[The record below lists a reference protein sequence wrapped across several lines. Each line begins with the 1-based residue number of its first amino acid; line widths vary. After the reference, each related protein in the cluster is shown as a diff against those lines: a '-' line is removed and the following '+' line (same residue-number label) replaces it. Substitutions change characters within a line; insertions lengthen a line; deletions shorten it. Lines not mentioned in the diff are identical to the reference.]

1 MLTET
6 VRKGEVIRLSDHDKP
21 QKEACRFRGWSLE
34 KDSVQTVSDRRF
46 RVTENV
52 TLYAVWTEYKTI
64 TFNANGGYIG
74 RRRLSEK
81 KVNFETGERIDLS
94 DYKPRPA
101 GWEEFKGW
109 SLSEKGTEL
118 LPQKYTVTDSVTLY
132 AIWSRKIKDADVK
145 ISPRSYTYN
154 GKARTPAVTVYYEN
168 RILKQGTD
176 YTVSYSNNTKA
187 GKATVKIT
195 GKGSYEGSTSGK
207 FTINKAPQ
215 KLTLSAAA
223 SSVSVGKTVKMKA
236 AGAKETKKYTYKTS
250 DRSVASVSS
259 AGVVTAKKV
268 GKVRI
273 TVSTAETQNYK
284 SGSCYV
290 TIKVVPGATKKLTA
304 VNQKKGIRITW
315 NKVPGA
321 TGYVLYRN
329 GKKIATIKK
338 GRTVSYLDKKA
349 NAKGKKYVY
358 KLVARA
364 STGESTLAR
373 VVSIVRSLTSRKTA
387 SSSGNPQSSGTSSP
401 GVSSS
406 TPAPGSSSSGT
417 SGPGSSSSG
426 TSGSGTSGSGTS
438 GSGSTPSGTPGT
450 GSQPGSSSGLP
461 LMNTRYC
468 LEEDSVQSALN
479 RCGENDF
486 IVIDFDGASQNMIN
500 NALSRGVQIYAY
512 LNAGSLEQERS
523 YYSRFSSIRLAEYDG
538 WPGEYWVD
546 VTSQIWK
553 DHLIEE
559 AQKLKAAGASGVYLD
574 NADILYMVETG
585 FREEKTAMLRTAPSA
600 GKVYQALSEVVL
612 TIENTIG
619 LTVMPNGGDTFVRR
633 FVAEYPGVIKTVNQE
648 GVVYD
653 NNRQQPASERSYL
666 TEYLDWC
673 KNKGIYIRGIE
684 YINTTAGADAAK
696 AYYAEHGWDA
706 LYISPQRDLRGN

>member
-1 MLTET
+1 MDANPDTDLDMGAGAEPGEPADDGTGENTVNESGKPAEAESGENTVNESGKPAEAESGENTVIEAGEPAENETGTIPNEEISEEIGSSAFFDDEHDDQPAECTVTFDADGGQFFGGESVLTET

-118 LPQKYTVTDSVTLY
+118 LPHKYTVTDSVTLY

-236 AGAKETKKYTYKTS
+236 AGAKETKNILIKHQT
-250 DRSVASVSS
+250 AVSPPFLLPES
-259 AGVVTAKKV
+259 SRRKKS
-268 GKVRI
+268 G
-273 TVSTAETQNYK
+273 K
-284 SGSCYV
+284 SGSRF
-290 TIKVVPGATKKLTA
+290 LLRRR
-304 VNQKKGIRITW
+304 RI
-315 NKVPGA
+315 
-321 TGYVLYRN
+321 
-329 GKKIATIKK
+329 I
-338 GRTVSYLDKKA
+338 
-349 NAKGKKYVY
+349 
-358 KLVARA
+358 
-364 STGESTLAR
+364 
-373 VVSIVRSLTSRKTA
+373 SREA
-387 SSSGNPQSSGTSSP
+387 
-401 GVSSS
+401 
-406 TPAPGSSSSGT
+406 AM
-417 SGPGSSSSG
+417 
-426 TSGSGTSGSGTS
+426 
-438 GSGSTPSGTPGT
+438 
-450 GSQPGSSSGLP
+450 LP
-461 LMNTRYC
+461 LKLFPAR
-468 LEEDSVQSALN
+468 Q
-479 RCGENDF
+479 
-486 IVIDFDGASQNMIN
+486 
-500 NALSRGVQIYAY
+500 
-512 LNAGSLEQERS
+512 RS
-523 YYSRFSSIRLAEYDG
+523 
-538 WPGEYWVD
+538 
-546 VTSQIWK
+546 
-553 DHLIEE
+553 
-559 AQKLKAAGASGVYLD
+559 
-574 NADILYMVETG
+574 
-585 FREEKTAMLRTAPSA
+585 
-600 GKVYQALSEVVL
+600 
-612 TIENTIG
+612 
-619 LTVMPNGGDTFVRR
+619 
-633 FVAEYPGVIKTVNQE
+633 
-648 GVVYD
+648 
-653 NNRQQPASERSYL
+653 
-666 TEYLDWC
+666 
-673 KNKGIYIRGIE
+673 
-684 YINTTAGADAAK
+684 
-696 AYYAEHGWDA
+696 
-706 LYISPQRDLRGN
+706 

>member
-1 MLTET
+1 MMNTMIADGGQFFGGESVLTET

-236 AGAKETKKYTYKTS
+236 AGAKETKNILIKHQT
-250 DRSVASVSS
+250 AVSPPFLLPES
-259 AGVVTAKKV
+259 SRRKKS
-268 GKVRI
+268 G
-273 TVSTAETQNYK
+273 K
-284 SGSCYV
+284 SGSRF
-290 TIKVVPGATKKLTA
+290 LLRRR
-304 VNQKKGIRITW
+304 RI
-315 NKVPGA
+315 
-321 TGYVLYRN
+321 
-329 GKKIATIKK
+329 I
-338 GRTVSYLDKKA
+338 
-349 NAKGKKYVY
+349 
-358 KLVARA
+358 
-364 STGESTLAR
+364 
-373 VVSIVRSLTSRKTA
+373 SR
-387 SSSGNPQSSGTSSP
+387 
-401 GVSSS
+401 
-406 TPAPGSSSSGT
+406 
-417 SGPGSSSSG
+417 
-426 TSGSGTSGSGTS
+426 
-438 GSGSTPSGTPGT
+438 
-450 GSQPGSSSGLP
+450 
-461 LMNTRYC
+461 
-468 LEEDSVQSALN
+468 
-479 RCGENDF
+479 
-486 IVIDFDGASQNMIN
+486 
-500 NALSRGVQIYAY
+500 
-512 LNAGSLEQERS
+512 
-523 YYSRFSSIRLAEYDG
+523 
-538 WPGEYWVD
+538 
-546 VTSQIWK
+546 
-553 DHLIEE
+553 E
-559 AQKLKAAGASGVYLD
+559 A
-574 NADILYMVETG
+574 
-585 FREEKTAMLRTAPSA
+585 AMLPSKSFPA
-600 GKVYQALSEVVL
+600 
-612 TIENTIG
+612 
-619 LTVMPNGGDTFVRR
+619 
-633 FVAEYPGVIKTVNQE
+633 
-648 GVVYD
+648 
-653 NNRQQPASERSYL
+653 RQRS
-666 TEYLDWC
+666 
-673 KNKGIYIRGIE
+673 
-684 YINTTAGADAAK
+684 
-696 AYYAEHGWDA
+696 
-706 LYISPQRDLRGN
+706 